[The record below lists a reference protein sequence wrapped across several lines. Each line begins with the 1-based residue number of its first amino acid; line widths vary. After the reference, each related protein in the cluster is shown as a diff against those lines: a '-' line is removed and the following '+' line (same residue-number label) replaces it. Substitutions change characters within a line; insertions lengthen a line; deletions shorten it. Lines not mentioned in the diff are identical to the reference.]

1 MDKRDGRVIKVHPLN
16 AMFPYMMRTRTES
29 LVYFNTTLDVENL
42 LAYIEKK
49 KAEGV
54 ELKFFQMFVAAIVK
68 LFKERPHLNRF
79 ISGRKLYQRNDI
91 KLSFIAKKAA
101 SDEGE
106 ETNVALTFNDKTTF
120 QEVID
125 KLKRDIKTAK
135 SDEVKKDDDKVIETF
150 MKMPRLIL
158 RIIFAYLRWT
168 DFYFN
173 MPRMFTDVDPLRC
186 SVYIANLGSIGID
199 APFHHLFEWANCSM
213 FLAIGKI
220 KYMPVALEDGTL
232 TTRKMVE
239 VKVTLD
245 ERIADGFYFA
255 RSLELMEKYFKDPES
270 IETM

>member
-1 MDKRDGRVIKVHPLN
+1 MSKRDGRIVKVHAFN

-29 LVYFNTTLDVENL
+29 LVYYNTSLDVENL

-54 ELKFFQMFVAAIVK
+54 EFKFFQMFVASVVK
-68 LFKERPHLNRF
+68 LFKERPNLNRF
-79 ISGRKLYQRNDI
+79 VSGRKLYQRNDI

-125 KLKRDIKTAK
+125 KLKKDIKVAK
-135 SDEVKKDDDKVIETF
+135 SDEVKDDDATVRAIMKLPRFVIRVF
-150 MKMPRLIL
+150 FAIL
-158 RIIFAYLRWT
+158 RWM

-173 MPRMFTDVDPLRC
+173 MPKSLADIDPLRC
-186 SVYIANLGSIGID
+186 SVYIANLGSIGIE
-199 APFHHLFEWANCSM
+199 APFHHLYEWGNCSV
-213 FLAIGKI
+213 FIAIGKI
-220 KYMPVALEDGTL
+220 GYKPVALEDGTL
-232 TTRKMVE
+232 VSRKMVE

-255 RSLELMEKYFKDPES
+255 RSLELMESYLKNPES
-270 IETM
+270 IESL